1 MDGRHDPVPPRRP
14 NPVDRRS
21 PLRARGLVD
30 GGHVRTRSA
39 VAARAEAAGAR
50 RELEAC
56 RADVAKRD
64 DYDGRLEASY
74 VKQDALRREVVS
86 AKSLLAE
93 ANQELATLQLEAV
106 TLRAEA
112 EKGAAIV
119 AASRKSTPQGR
130 LNRMRA
136 ACAVFES
143 NASYALV
150 GTDRSRWLNIAYR
163 RHDSGK
169 DRDSSVALGFCS
181 KFIGDDGAPVR
192 GCEDCWSAIV
202 TFVYGY

>member
-1 MDGRHDPVPPRRP
+1 MYREL
-14 NPVDRRS
+14 RS
-21 PLRARGLVD
+21 ILILSIAGILSAMVGWLMAD
-30 GGHVRTRSA
+30 TYAHRSA

-106 TLRAEA
+106 TLRGEA
-112 EKGAAIV
+112 DKGAAIV
-119 AASRKSTPQGR
+119 AASRQSTPEDR
-130 LNRMRA
+130 LNRMKA
-136 ACAVFES
+136 ACATFELYGRYDRIDS
-143 NASYALV
+143 TPLLNA
-150 GTDRSRWLNIAYR
+150 AYKMHEKGR
-163 RHDSGK
+163 TKEGAAAATGLC
-169 DRDSSVALGFCS
+169 SSQLYE
-181 KFIGDDGAPVR
+181 DWDGSTR
-192 GCEDCWSAIV
+192 FGCDDCWSTIV